1 MLWIQRCLYWRI
13 LFLAS
18 FSWMALSIIS
28 FVQWKWACSEVGNT
42 VWMAW
47 CQTINFHRYQHS
59 VNTAGDSIRK
69 SWSIL
74 YCKMHYLIYAGT
86 VTTEVAV
93 RAGKWILWW
102 WKSWRRSEWILWPV
116 SAGTAGIYSRDLVFV
131 TVGRSFECQ
140 GLLGRGAIVL
150 AKWGK
155 SIFSNVLA
163 KAAEENFNL
172 GMDRDSWWQWH
183 KWGSNGP
190 DCQEMRGWGAAMVER
205 GSVGR
210 GWEDEEGELSPWLGM
225 GRCGALPRDRGW
237 ASRERTGWTGEQLM
251 LGMLCWVSA
260 TDTWLMGRTSRSNCN

>member
-1 MLWIQRCLYWRI
+1 MLWIQGCLYWRI

-47 CQTINFHRYQHS
+47 CQTINFHRYQHT

-86 VTTEVAV
+86 VTMEVAV

-131 TVGRSFECQ
+131 TVGRSLSVKDCFRKRCDRPGQ
-140 GLLGRGAIVL
+140 MRQKHFFQCAG
-150 AKWGK
+150 KSCWGK
-155 SIFSNVLA
+155 L
-163 KAAEENFNL
+163 
-172 GMDRDSWWQWH
+172 
-183 KWGSNGP
+183 
-190 DCQEMRGWGAAMVER
+190 
-205 GSVGR
+205 
-210 GWEDEEGELSPWLGM
+210 
-225 GRCGALPRDRGW
+225 
-237 ASRERTGWTGEQLM
+237 
-251 LGMLCWVSA
+251 
-260 TDTWLMGRTSRSNCN
+260 